1 MSKKCSKC
9 GEVKELEDYGVNR
22 RSSDGKNYACK
33 ACLAAKRM
41 ENYRRD
47 PEKSKATSQRWKKAN
62 KKRCS
67 DTGRAWTEKNHDRH
81 LETSAK
87 WKVDNKERSRLID
100 KASGRRKTLRNALKS
115 KKHTYIVT
123 DGEHIKVGT
132 FTKGQLE
139 ARLNSLQT
147 GNPRKLKVLAT
158 SSSNIEKLCHYEFEH
173 LNVLNEWFKLD
184 LEIITF
190 FTENAE

>member
-9 GEVKELEDYGVNR
+9 GEVKESEEFAK
-22 RSSDGKNYACK
+22 RSSAKDGLDSQCK
-33 ACLAAKRM
+33 GCNKSYRGNAAAKRKQSL
-41 ENYRRD
+41 RRKEWAKTN
-47 PEKSKATSQRWKKAN
+47 PEKFAESQRRWRAENAEKSRGY
-62 KKRCS
+62 KKRS
-67 DTGRAWTEKNHDRH
+67 H
-81 LETSAK
+81 
-87 WKVDNKERSRLID
+87 
-100 KASGRRKTLRNALKS
+100 RRKMLAKAELS
-115 KKHTYIVT
+115 GKHTYLVS
-123 DGEHIKVGT
+123 DGDFVKIGVYTADKL
-132 FTKGQLE
+132 QR
-139 ARLNSLQT
+139 RLDALQN